1 MLGLFEM
8 RYVNIGLAA
17 VLIVEL
23 LILVLILNLYMNVK
37 RRQKKLI
44 DGENG
49 AGLYDKA
56 MCRGTDEAH
65 MLVRYNGSV
74 VKTKI

>member
-23 LILVLILNLYMNVK
+23 MILVLILNLYMNVK
-37 RRQKKLI
+37 RR
-44 DGENG
+44 
-49 AGLYDKA
+49 
-56 MCRGTDEAH
+56 
-65 MLVRYNGSV
+65 
-74 VKTKI
+74 